1 MNEYDSARIADL
13 LTHHGLE
20 EAGSVE
26 DADLIILN
34 TCAVREKAEVKLY
47 HQLGRWKG
55 LKKNNPAKIFAVGGC
70 VASETGKQIR
80 ARAPIVDII
89 FGPQTYHRLPEM
101 IQRLEAGQGPQI
113 DVSFPQVE
121 KFDYLPKNS
130 ASTASAYVTI
140 MEGCSNFC
148 TYCIVPYTRGKES
161 SRKVDDILY
170 EIYQLVQNGVKEIH
184 LLGQNVNSFQGL
196 NHDGSI
202 CSFAELLYLV
212 NEIDGIER
220 IRFTTSNP
228 IKFTQDII
236 NAYRDL
242 PKIVN
247 SLHLPAQSGSDRIL
261 KLMGRPY
268 TSDDYRDIIRRLIMV
283 RPDISISSDFIVGF
297 PSETR
302 EDFEETMRLIDD
314 VRYDGSFSFI
324 YSKRPGTPAAQIEDP
339 ITLEEKKERLSI
351 LQQKIDSLALQ
362 YSREM
367 MGTVQR
373 VVIDGKAQY
382 GNLLCGRTENNRN
395 VNFEGPD
402 SLIGTLADVEITE
415 VMPHSLKG
423 KLVVNK

>member
-268 TSDDYRDIIRRLIMV
+268 TSDDYRDIIRRLRMV

-302 EDFEETMRLIDD
+302 CTLRRKFQFHLFQKAWNS
-314 VRYDGSFSFI
+314 GSANRRS
-324 YSKRPGTPAAQIEDP
+324 YYPRR
-339 ITLEEKKERLSI
+339 KERKTKHTAAEDRQSCTPV
-351 LQQKIDSLALQ
+351 QPRNDGHCTEGGNR
-362 YSREM
+362 RE
-367 MGTVQR
+367 GAVR
-373 VVIDGKAQY
+373 KSAVRKDRK
-382 GNLLCGRTENNRN
+382 
-395 VNFEGPD
+395 
-402 SLIGTLADVEITE
+402 
-415 VMPHSLKG
+415 
-423 KLVVNK
+423 

>member
-1 MNEYDSARIADL
+1 MILESIKKIRKARKDSFDIFRSKGKEL
-13 LTHHGLE
+13 QC
-20 EAGSVE
+20 
-26 DADLIILN
+26 IIP
-34 TCAVREKAEVKLY
+34 K
-47 HQLGRWKG
+47 
-55 LKKNNPAKIFAVGGC
+55 
-70 VASETGKQIR
+70 S
-80 ARAPIVDII
+80 
-89 FGPQTYHRLPEM
+89 GPYERFTLPEDC
-101 IQRLEAGQGPQI
+101 IRFLVLALIPPQGKMTVDMFL
-113 DVSFPQVE
+113 DVLYDRYGIVIGPVQYKRMNGADISLANSFNE
-121 KFDYLPKNS
+121 
-130 ASTASAYVTI
+130 
-140 MEGCSNFC
+140 
-148 TYCIVPYTRGKES
+148 
-161 SRKVDDILY
+161 
-170 EIYQLVQNGVKEIH
+170 
-184 LLGQNVNSFQGL
+184 NVNSFQGL

-268 TSDDYRDIIRRLIMV
+268 TSDDYRDIIRRLRMV